1 MPVCI
6 LTANAFDQLA
16 GFDRPYP
23 DHRDRLENKKF
34 DRDGGERGYFGIGL
48 SSVYIKKAST
58 AHAVDAFFEML
69 GFGEHFNSDVDH
81 FVQSHKRQADFGAS
95 FSFIDLFNNAF
106 HSFKRP

>member
-1 MPVCI
+1 MYLPLNVI
-6 LTANAFDQLA
+6 LPHGRSPASGQLC
-16 GFDRPYP
+16 
-23 DHRDRLENKKF
+23 LENKKSY
-34 DRDGGERGYFGIGL
+34 RDGGERGYFGVGL
-48 SSVYIKKAST
+48 SSVYIKRAST

-95 FSFIDLFNNAF
+95 FPFIDLFNNAF

>member
-1 MPVCI
+1 MYLPLNVI
-6 LTANAFDQLA
+6 LPHGRSPASGQL
-16 GFDRPYP
+16 F
-23 DHRDRLENKKF
+23 HENKKS
-34 DRDGGERGYFGIGL
+34 DRDGGERDYFDVGL
-48 SSVYIKKAST
+48 SSVYIKKASM

-69 GFGEHFNSDVDH
+69 GFGKHFNSDVDH

>member
-1 MPVCI
+1 M
-6 LTANAFDQLA
+6 
-16 GFDRPYP
+16 
-23 DHRDRLENKKF
+23 
-34 DRDGGERGYFGIGL
+34 ERGRLQVNYALKTKSLTVTVVSGI
-48 SSVYIKKAST
+48 SSVYIKRAST
-58 AHAVDAFFEML
+58 AHAVDAFFDML